1 MDPKL
6 FDLSGRVVIITG
18 AAGLLGRQHAEA
30 IASSGGTPIL
40 LDLKLE
46 PVEHLAYELNKL
58 YEVNS
63 SGYAVDVTC
72 ETEIEVNSQKLLDQY
87 GKIDAL
93 VNNAANNPKVENQ
106 EGEIFFGSL
115 ERRCGCRAHRSLPL
129 LQVLRN
135 CYFSKPKRRRDP

>member
-1 MDPKL
+1 MEKVTNCL
-6 FDLSGRVVIITG
+6 G
-18 AAGLLGRQHAEA
+18 AAGLLGCQHANA
-30 IASSGGTPIL
+30 IAASGGTPIL

-46 PVEHLAYELNKL
+46 PVEHLAYDLNKR

-72 ETEIEVNSQKLLDQY
+72 ETEIETNSQKLLDKY

-106 EGEIFFGSL
+106 EGKIFFGSL
-115 ERRCGCRAHRSLPL
+115 ERRCGYRAHRSLPL
-129 LQVLRN
+129 RQVLRN